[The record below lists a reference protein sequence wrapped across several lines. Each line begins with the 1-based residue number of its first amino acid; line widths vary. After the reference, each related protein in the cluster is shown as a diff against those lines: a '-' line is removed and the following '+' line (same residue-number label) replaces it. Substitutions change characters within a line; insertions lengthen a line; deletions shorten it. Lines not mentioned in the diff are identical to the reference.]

1 MENLNNENKS
11 DNKEE
16 EIIKINE
23 NIEKDSSKKNKK
35 SKKKPKTSKE
45 PKKSKLTEEEIAK
58 FREKENTINDLFI
71 AYYKTLLNFSD
82 EEFSEFLKIS
92 VRDLPII
99 FRINKIYTFS
109 ESLEEEI
116 TELLIKETE
125 HFANRIKRIK
135 LNFLDNIYQ
144 IDKLDKND
152 KIDNKL
158 KEILFHENDYGI
170 LRQELVAMVP
180 INLVEIEESDIILDM
195 CAAPGNKTIQILEIM
210 EEKARMKSTLPTGVI
225 IANELDPKRAGNMA
239 HFFKAHFPINIVVT
253 NNNAEKLPLIEDENY
268 KPNIVI
274 CDVPCSGDGTLRKNK
289 LVRKKWKI
297 DFGLENHF
305 IQVKILDNAIRQCKN
320 DGYIIYSTCAINP
333 LENEAVVC
341 YIMEKYK
348 DEIEIINCGKKL
360 REMGIKFREGLVK
373 WKVCVGLDE
382 NNKYIWEE
390 KYQNVKDKRSGMIKE
405 SMFNEIY
412 TYKNNHPGAL
422 FTFTD
427 PLNLRNCIR
436 IYSHDNDSDCFFI
449 AVIHKKKDFG
459 KNNIIHKHEY
469 SVPLNEKK
477 MKTIGEDLDDF
488 IDFLGLD
495 KDEYNENTN
504 TNKINDN
511 NNKKDFFETQIE
523 NNNKDNDIKDIDNI
537 NNKNSIEED
546 LIFKKYVNLSEY
558 TDSYNDLMNIY
569 KFKNNLV
576 IKHLFCKRESS
587 QKIFLFSKK
596 LSEMITIFTKMNI
609 NIIRSGLVVFK
620 KEREKSIKMK
630 YRVTHYGAILMADYF
645 GAQIVDLDRPDLL
658 ISLFESDDYSI
669 PLAKIPEEESKKINE
684 CENGSIILLYDA
696 FILISRKGKG
706 TLHLMIPKF
715 PKGTLKKYFL
725 RAISDE

>member
-1 MENLNNENKS
+1 MEIL
-11 DNKEE
+11 NKEK
-16 EIIKINE
+16 EIKKEND
-23 NIEKDSSKKNKK
+23 NIEKDSSTKNKK
-35 SKKKPKTSKE
+35 RKKKQNILKE
-45 PKKSKLTEEEIAK
+45 PKKTKLSEEEIAK
-58 FREKENTINDLFI
+58 FREKENILNESFI
-71 AYYKTLLNFSD
+71 AYYKTLLNFSE

-92 VRDLPII
+92 VKDLPII

-116 TELLIKETE
+116 TELLIKESE
-125 HFANRIKRIK
+125 HFSNRIKRIK

-144 IDKLDKND
+144 INKLDKND
-152 KIDNKL
+152 KVDNKL
-158 KEILFHENDYGI
+158 KEILFQENDYGI
-170 LRQELVAMVP
+170 LRQELVAMIPV
-180 INLVEIEESDIILDM
+180 NLIEIEESDIILDM

-253 NNNAEKLPLIEDENY
+253 NNDAEKLPIIEDENY

-289 LVRKKWKI
+289 LIRKKWKI

-305 IQVKILDNAIRQCKN
+305 IQVKILDNAIKQCKN

-348 DEIEIINCGKKL
+348 DEIEIISCGKKL
-360 REMGIKFREGLVK
+360 REMGIKFREGLIK

-390 KYQNVKDKRSGMIKE
+390 KYENAKDKKSGMIKE

-412 TYKNNHPGAL
+412 TYKNNHPGPL
-422 FTFTD
+422 FSFTD

-459 KNNIIHKHEY
+459 KINITNKHEY

-495 KDEYNENTN
+495 KDEYNENS
-504 TNKINDN
+504 NKINDN
-511 NNKKDFFETQIE
+511 DNNIKNEMDT
-523 NNNKDNDIKDIDNI
+523 NNKDNDIKDVGNI
-537 NNKNSIEED
+537 NNKNIEED

-558 TDSYNDLMNIY
+558 TDSYNDLMKIY

-620 KEREKSIKMK
+620 KEREKAIKMK

-658 ISLFESDDYSI
+658 ISLFESDDLSI
-669 PLAKIPEEESKKINE
+669 PLAKIPEEENKKINE
-684 CENGSIILLYDA
+684 SENGSIILLYDA
-696 FILISRKGKG
+696 FILVCRKGKG